1 MNILSSLEIEKAK
14 NIRQVESSNSRLQK
28 KKEELDQLTALNSS
42 LLRNVEEYGIN
53 IIKAEKELQEAE
65 DIYRNAIPQLERQVR
80 DLYLLLEELEI
91 NNK

>member
-53 IIKAEKELQEAE
+53 IVKAEKELQEAE